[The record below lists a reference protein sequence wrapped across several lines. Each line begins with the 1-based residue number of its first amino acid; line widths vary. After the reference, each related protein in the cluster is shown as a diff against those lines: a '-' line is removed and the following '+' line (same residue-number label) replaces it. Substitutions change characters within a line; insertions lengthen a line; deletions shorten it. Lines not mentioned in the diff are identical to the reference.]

1 MEIKPKIIV
10 NDFFKDNRGSL
21 LKIAHGGFFSKL
33 KKKKIKINQVNITYT
48 KKRGTI
54 RGMHFQKKHFKELKI
69 VTCLKGKIF
78 DAIIDVR
85 VNKKSYGKIKK
96 FTLDKPTKSLIIP
109 EGYAHGF
116 QSLTNDCTILY
127 LHSNFYSKK
136 FEDTINPLK
145 IDVDWPIKK
154 FFISKK
160 DKNGKML
167 KL

>member
-1 MEIKPKIIV
+1 MEIKPKIIK
-10 NDFFKDNRGSL
+10 NNLFKDNRGSL
-21 LKIAHGGFFSKL
+21 LKIAHSGFFLKS
-33 KKKKIKINQVNITYT
+33 KKKKIKINQINITHT

-54 RGMHFQKKHFKELKI
+54 RGMHFQKKSFKELKI

-96 FTLDKPTKSLIIP
+96 FILDKPTKSLVIP

-145 IDVDWPIKK
+145 IDLDWPIKQVV
-154 FFISKK
+154 ISKK
-160 DKNGKML
+160 DKNGKIL
-167 KL
+167 KV